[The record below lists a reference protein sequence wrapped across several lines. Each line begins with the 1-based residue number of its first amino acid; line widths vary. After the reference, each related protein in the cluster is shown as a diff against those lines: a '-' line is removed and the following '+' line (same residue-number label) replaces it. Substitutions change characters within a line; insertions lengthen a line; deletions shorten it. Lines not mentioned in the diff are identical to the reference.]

1 MTRKSRTR
9 TRVRLAAVALAL
21 AVTTPPESTAHAV
34 GLEGGAGANRRIGVG
49 LGTGWDQVAGVGR
62 DAYPFVEL
70 YAHADWRLPAG
81 LALGGGFGL
90 RRDFAD
96 YNFALGRWRHGS
108 SGIAAQI
115 AIGYD
120 GRAFHLSVGPALVGD
135 DRTTT
140 AFQVGLLP
148 LGTVRL
154 RVGPQDGWNVGL
166 RLIEAIPGAAGGGTI
181 GARLDLGLRPIG
193 LHRLRAGVYASA
205 AEATLGLAA
214 SDEFPTAALGLISGG
229 AWPRFNAVRFA
240 CLLGSDVGHL
250 ARAELT
256 CSAGLLF

>member
-1 MTRKSRTR
+1 MTRTSRVCTR
-9 TRVRLAAVALAL
+9 WRMAGFALVLTAT
-21 AVTTPPESTAHAV
+21 APPRTSAHAV
-34 GLEGGAGANRRIGVG
+34 GLEGDAGANRRIGVG
-49 LGTGWDQVAGVGR
+49 VGTGWDQVAGVGR

-81 LALGGGFGL
+81 LALGAAVGL
-90 RRDFAD
+90 RRDLAD

-108 SGIAAQI
+108 SGLEAQI

-135 DRTTT
+135 NRTTA

-148 LGTVRL
+148 IGTLRL

-166 RLIEAIPGAAGGGTI
+166 RLIEAVPSAAGGGTI

-205 AEATLGLAA
+205 AEATFGIAA
-214 SDEFPTAALGLISGG
+214 SDEVPLAALGLVSDRP
-229 AWPRFNAVRFA
+229 WRRFNAIRFA